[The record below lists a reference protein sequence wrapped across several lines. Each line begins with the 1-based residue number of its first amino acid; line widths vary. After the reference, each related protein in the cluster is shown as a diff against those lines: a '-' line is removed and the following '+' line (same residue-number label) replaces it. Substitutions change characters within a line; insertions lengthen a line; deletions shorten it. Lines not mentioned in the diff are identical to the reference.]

1 MTSMS
6 SARTGAEAPKTARIN
21 EILRTNRVISPRMF
35 KKLLLGA
42 AIVVGLI
49 YGSGNDF
56 GTIKRH
62 ILSAA
67 NENARSVTHGDHN
80 GWGDT
85 SGY

>member
-1 MTSMS
+1 
-6 SARTGAEAPKTARIN
+6 
-21 EILRTNRVISPRMF
+21 MF